1 MTDAKT
7 IHYYPRG
14 RFLVDILLITD
25 VFFLLTYAISTVYFM
40 GFVIAALALNFFEIL
55 VWFVWVRKAF
65 MITVVTDAEVS
76 GPSPNLVKKK
86 IALSQIDKWKTE
98 NLSSTTKKKGYV
110 DIWGMDGTRIRI
122 FRTALGRGQC
132 YFILESVLRGYGA
145 YGDPVRKIIV
155 PYPNE

>member
-1 MTDAKT
+1 MTEPKT

-25 VFFLLTYAISTVYFM
+25 VFFLVLYAISTVFFM
-40 GFVIAALALNFFEIL
+40 GFLIAALVLNFLEIL
-55 VWFVWVRKAF
+55 IWFVWVRKVF
-65 MITVVTDAEVS
+65 TITVVSDTRVT
-76 GPSPNLVKKK
+76 GPAPNLAKKS
-86 IALSQIDKWKTE
+86 IEFAQVDKWKTE
-98 NLSSTTKKKGYV
+98 NLSSSTKKKGYV
-110 DIWGMDGTRIRI
+110 DIWAMDGTRIRI
-122 FRTALGRGQC
+122 FRTILGRGQC